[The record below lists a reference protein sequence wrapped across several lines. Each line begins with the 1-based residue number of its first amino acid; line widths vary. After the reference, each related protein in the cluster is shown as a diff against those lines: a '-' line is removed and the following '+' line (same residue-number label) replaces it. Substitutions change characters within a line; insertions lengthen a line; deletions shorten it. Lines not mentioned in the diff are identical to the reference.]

1 VTAGADAWRRH
12 EDSEAVRRLPPLIVQ
27 QRPHHQ
33 NRLRQLTSGLKD
45 IHKGLYKYR
54 RAKQEVQEK
63 TRRGQ
68 GENYIGCAAEVSEE
82 EEEVKGPEQW
92 QDLGGLGR
100 LGKRVDPFT
109 DTLRKEKRQ
118 QKEILGAGGEYVLR
132 ENQVLRSPEGVHY
145 KIVGYLGQGTF
156 GQVVRCINL
165 RTGSQHA
172 IKIIKNKQ

>member
-1 VTAGADAWRRH
+1 M
-12 EDSEAVRRLPPLIVQ
+12 Q

-33 NRLRQLTSGLKD
+33 NRLRQLTRGLKD

-68 GENYIGCAAEVSEE
+68 GENYIGRGAEASEE
-82 EEEVKGPEQW
+82 EEIPEQW

-100 LGKRVDPFT
+100 LGKRVDQFT

-118 QKEILGAGGEYVLR
+118 KKEKEILGAGGEYVLR
-132 ENQVLRSPEGVHY
+132 ENQILHSPEGYRY

-156 GQVVRCINL
+156 GQVVRCICL
-165 RTGSQHA
+165 ETGSQHA
-172 IKIIKNKQ
+172 VKIIKNKQQFILQGLMEAKLLQKLNDDPTDFEK